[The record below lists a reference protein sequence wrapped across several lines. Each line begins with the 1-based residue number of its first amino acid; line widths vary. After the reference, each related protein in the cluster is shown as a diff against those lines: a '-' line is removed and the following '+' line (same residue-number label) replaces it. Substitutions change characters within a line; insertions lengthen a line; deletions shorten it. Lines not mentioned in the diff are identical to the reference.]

1 MKLVGDVT
9 FCIVFFFIVAQHY
22 LFFISLLLNIVIIS
36 AKYFEWANFAEQ
48 AWRERDAALLRDQM
62 AQAQMY
68 SMREKLEAVESAVKN
83 VNKNTRDE

>member
-1 MKLVGDVT
+1 ML
-9 FCIVFFFIVAQHY
+9 FFFLLLLFLQHY
-22 LFFISLLLNIVIIS
+22 LSFISLLLNIVIIS
-36 AKYFEWANFAEQ
+36 TKNFEWAHFAEQ

-83 VNKNTRDE
+83 VNKSTRDE

>member
-1 MKLVGDVT
+1 MNGQFSD
-9 FCIVFFFIVAQHY
+9 
-22 LFFISLLLNIVIIS
+22 
-36 AKYFEWANFAEQ
+36 Q

-62 AQAQMY
+62 AQTQMY